1 MYLIA
6 YLAVNKS
13 IVEYNRMSRAK
24 GTPKTGGRKR
34 GTPNKTT
41 SDLKEWITRLINDN
55 VEQVTKDFKTL
66 SPRDRILVLERL
78 LPYVLPKQQAIA
90 GIIQSDVNVKKE
102 ETKPEIDF
110 STISDDDLGVIIE
123 ILSKAENR

>member
-1 MYLIA
+1 
-6 YLAVNKS
+6 
-13 IVEYNRMSRAK
+13 MSRAK

-102 ETKPEIDF
+102 EVKPEIDF
-110 STISDDDLGVIIE
+110 SSISDEDLDVIIG
-123 ILSKAENR
+123 ILTKAENR

>member
-1 MYLIA
+1 
-6 YLAVNKS
+6 
-13 IVEYNRMSRAK
+13 MSRAK

-110 STISDDDLGVIIE
+110 SAISDDDLGVIIE
-123 ILSKAENR
+123 ILTKAENR